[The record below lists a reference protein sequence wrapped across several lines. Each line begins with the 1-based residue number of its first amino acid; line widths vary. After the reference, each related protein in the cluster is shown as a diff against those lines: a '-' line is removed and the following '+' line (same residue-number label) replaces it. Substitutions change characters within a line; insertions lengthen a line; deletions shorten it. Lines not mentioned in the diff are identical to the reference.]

1 VTAGPMRFPTP
12 LPVDLVASLR
22 PLVAS
27 ASDPTIRLRPD
38 RLLRAARTPEGPA
51 TLEVRQLAPDR
62 FEARAFGPGGA
73 WAVDAAPGL
82 VGARDDL
89 TGFDPSADAVV
100 ARAHHRRPGLR
111 IIRSGRVEDVLVP
124 TLLAQRVT
132 SLEAARS
139 WTRLVLWWGEP
150 APGPGD
156 LRVPPSP
163 DQLTVTPTWAFAE
176 LDVERSR
183 AVRIRSACR
192 AIERLQAAVDED
204 PTAAFHGLTSVP
216 GVGVWTAA
224 HLRRV
229 VAGDP
234 DAVEVGDHNTK
245 DWVGWNL
252 AGEPRASDARM
263 MQLLAPFTGH
273 RGRVVRLLL
282 STGQRP
288 PRYGPRYR
296 IVPLGGP

>member
-1 VTAGPMRFPTP
+1 MRFPTP
-12 LPVDLVASLR
+12 LPVDLAASLR

-27 ASDPTIRLRPD
+27 ASDPTIRVRPA
-38 RLLRAARTPEGPA
+38 RLLRASRTPAGPA

-62 FEARAFGPGGA
+62 FEARAFGPGSA
-73 WAVDAAPGL
+73 WAMAAAPGL

-89 TGFDPSADAVV
+89 TGFDPSPDAVV

-111 IIRSGRVEDVLVP
+111 LIRSGRVEDVLVP

-139 WTRLVLWWGEP
+139 WTRLVLRWGEP

-156 LRVPPSP
+156 LRLPPGP
-163 DQLTVTPTWAFAE
+163 DQLATTPTWAFAE

-183 AVRIRSACR
+183 ATRIRSACQ
-192 AIERLQAAVDED
+192 AIEQLQTAVDQE
-204 PTAAFHGLTSVP
+204 PTAAFRGLTSVP
-216 GVGVWTAA
+216 GVGAWTAA

-252 AGEPRASDARM
+252 AGEPRASDGRM
-263 MQLLAPFTGH
+263 MQLLAPYAGH
-273 RGRVVRLLL
+273 RGRVIRLLL
-282 STGQRP
+282 SAGQRP
-288 PRYGPRYR
+288 PRYGPRHR

>member
-1 VTAGPMRFPTP
+1 MRFPTP
-12 LPVDLVASLR
+12 LPVDLAASLR

-27 ASDPTIRLRPD
+27 ASDPTIRIRPE
-38 RLLRAARTPEGPA
+38 RLLRASRTPEGPA
-51 TLEVRQLAPDR
+51 TLELRQLAPDR
-62 FEARAFGPGGA
+62 FEARGFGPGSV
-73 WAVDAAPGL
+73 WAVDAAPAL

-89 TGFDPSADAVV
+89 TGFDPSADPIV

-139 WTRLVLWWGEP
+139 WTRLVLRWGEP
-150 APGPGD
+150 APGPGG
-156 LRVPPSP
+156 LRLPP
-163 DQLTVTPTWAFAE
+163 TPEQFASTATWAFAQ
-176 LDVERSR
+176 LGVERSR
-183 AVRIRSACR
+183 ATRIRSACR
-192 AIERLQAAVDED
+192 AIDRLQVVVDAD
-204 PTAAFHGLTSVP
+204 PGVAFHGLTSVP
-216 GVGVWTAA
+216 GVGAWTAA

-263 MQLLAPFTGH
+263 MELLAPYAGH

-282 STGQRP
+282 SSGQRP
-288 PRYGPRYR
+288 PRYGPRHR
-296 IVPLGGP
+296 IMPLGGA